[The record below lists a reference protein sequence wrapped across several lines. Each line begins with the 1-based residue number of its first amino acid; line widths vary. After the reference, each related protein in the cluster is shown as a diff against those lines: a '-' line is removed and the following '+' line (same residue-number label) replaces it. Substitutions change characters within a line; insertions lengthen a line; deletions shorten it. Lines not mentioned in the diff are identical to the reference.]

1 VKVFGTDYI
10 TKHISD
16 ISVGASLQIF
26 INVLEYDIRILQNN
40 IQLFSQ
46 YLDFY
51 HKSQTRYLDQI
62 YQGLCDFSDNL
73 DRTEGGMRED
83 EVRTHPNE
91 CIRTSSSHTGSDDEF
106 EKNLQLDE
114 VPEPSC
120 IIPEV
125 GDLVSEAS
133 ETDIN
138 KSVPYLE
145 NIYLQDKREPSC
157 KLSEKTSQYYKNK
170 SKK

>member
-1 VKVFGTDYI
+1 MDEG
-10 TKHISD
+10 
-16 ISVGASLQIF
+16 
-26 INVLEYDIRILQNN
+26 
-40 IQLFSQ
+40 
-46 YLDFY
+46 
-51 HKSQTRYLDQI
+51 
-62 YQGLCDFSDNL
+62 GLCPDASEILEDKFRKHPSFEYNAINSPEDL
-73 DRTEGGMRED
+73 PLTTKGGMRED

-91 CIRTSSSHTGSDDEF
+91 CIQTSSSHTGSDDEF
-106 EKNLQLDE
+106 EKTLQLDE
-114 VPEPSC
+114 VPEPSY
-120 IIPEV
+120 IISDAL
-125 GDLVSEAS
+125 DLVSEES